1 MSKTGRTHI
10 GNGKSFKVLKQDK
23 KKMWPPEGIL
33 AVPDRNISIKGKLE
47 VSQIDS
53 FLFVL
58 CSITDKL
65 EQIIHLKSNPL
76 FPSPWNNGDT
86 TFYKKQI
93 YTFM

>member
-1 MSKTGRTHI
+1 
-10 GNGKSFKVLKQDK
+10 
-23 KKMWPPEGIL
+23 MWPPEGIL

-86 TFYKKQI
+86 TILQKANIYIYVMFQNKSVIPSKKR
-93 YTFM
+93 

>member
-1 MSKTGRTHI
+1 
-10 GNGKSFKVLKQDK
+10 
-23 KKMWPPEGIL
+23 MWPPEGIL

-65 EQIIHLKSNPL
+65 EQIKHLKSNPL

-86 TFYKKQI
+86 TISQKTNI
-93 YTFM
+93 YIYVMFQNKSVIPSNKR